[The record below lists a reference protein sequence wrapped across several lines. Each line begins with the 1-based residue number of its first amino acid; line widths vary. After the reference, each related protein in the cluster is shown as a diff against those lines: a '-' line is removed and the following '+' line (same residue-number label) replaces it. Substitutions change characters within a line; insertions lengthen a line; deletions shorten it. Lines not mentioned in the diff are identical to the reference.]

1 MSTTEYQVSG
11 MTCGHCESSVRE
23 EVVHVDG
30 VQRVEVSATT
40 GRLVVDTDG
49 PANDEAI
56 IAAVKEAGYEAVR
69 SSGADGDPS
78 NSTASSCGCC

>member
-1 MSTTEYQVSG
+1 MTTTEYQVSG
-11 MTCGHCESSVRE
+11 MTCSHCEQSVRE

-56 IAAVKEAGYEAVR
+56 VAAVKEAGYEAVR
-69 SSGADGDPS
+69 SSGADDDPS
-78 NSTASSCGCC
+78 NSTASSCGCR